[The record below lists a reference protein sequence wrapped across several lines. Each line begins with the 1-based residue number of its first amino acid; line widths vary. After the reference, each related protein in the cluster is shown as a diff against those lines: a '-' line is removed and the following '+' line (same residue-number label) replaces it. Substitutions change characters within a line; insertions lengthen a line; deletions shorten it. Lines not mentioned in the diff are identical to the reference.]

1 MTKTKIK
8 SKTWY
13 GCQWLNAASYLSHS
27 VANVLATAEDKKAE
41 IYGSSIDGALSY
53 EAKLFLYW

>member
-1 MTKTKIK
+1 
-8 SKTWY
+8 
-13 GCQWLNAASYLSHS
+13 
-27 VANVLATAEDKKAE
+27 LATAEDKKAE